1 MKKKLSVALTII
13 CIITIIVLTIY
24 YNKYRNNTMICTYS
38 TTADVYSMKTKYVVK
53 YKNGVV
59 NNVQTKEIFTKYDE
73 ETLKEYKSTLENM
86 YMPYSNLDYYD
97 YSITIKD
104 NQVISKININYK
116 KLDMNKFIEIDSKNK
131 DILTNNKVAIK
142 KLKKIYKNNGARC
155 VYR

>member
-13 CIITIIVLTIY
+13 CIISIIVLSVY

-59 NNVQTKEIFTKYDE
+59 NNVQTEEIFTKYDE

-86 YMPYSNLDYYD
+86 YMPYSDLDYYD
-97 YSITIKD
+97 YSIVIKD

>member
-1 MKKKLSVALTII
+1 MKKILLVTSTVICLII
-13 CIITIIVLTIY
+13 IIVLSIY

-38 TTADVYSMKTKYVVK
+38 TTADVYSMQTKYVVK
-53 YKNGVV
+53 YKNGIVS
-59 NNVQTKEIFTKYDE
+59 NVSTKEIFTKYDE

-104 NQVISKININYK
+104 NQVISKININYS
-116 KLDMNKFIEIDSKNK
+116 KLDINKFIEIDSANK
-131 DILTNNKVAIK
+131 DILTNNKVTIK

-155 VYR
+155 IYR

>member
-1 MKKKLSVALTII
+1 MKNKLLVTSTII
-13 CIITIIVLTIY
+13 CIILIIVFSIY
-24 YNKYRNNTMICTYS
+24 YLKFRNNTMICTYS
-38 TTADVYSMKTKYVVK
+38 TQADVYAMKTKYIVK
-53 YKNGVV
+53 YKNGIVD
-59 NNVQTKEIFTKYDE
+59 NVSTEEVFTKYDE

-116 KLDMNKFIEIDSKNK
+116 KLNMKKFIEIDSNNK
-131 DILTNNKVAIK
+131 KMLTNNKVTINKIK
-142 KLKKIYKNNGARC
+142 KTYKNNGARC

>member
-13 CIITIIVLTIY
+13 CIIAIIVLSVY

-59 NNVQTKEIFTKYDE
+59 NNVQTEEIFTKYDE

-86 YMPYSNLDYYD
+86 YMPYSDLDYYD